1 MSGKI
6 CRGQQSN
13 ISGKVFEEQQ
23 SSMPLVRQGVWRTTL
38 QYVRHGELIH
48 QARWVENNSS
58 VCQARCMVYGEQQF
72 NMLGARCVENNS
84 SVCQAK
90 KGVCSLVCQ
99 ATHVENRQ
107 SGTSDKVCGENH
119 SVCQAK
125 GV

>member
-23 SSMPLVRQGVWRTTL
+23 SSMPLVRQGVWRTTV

-48 QARWVENNSS
+48 QARW
-58 VCQARCMVYGEQQF
+58 
-72 NMLGARCVENNS
+72 VENNS